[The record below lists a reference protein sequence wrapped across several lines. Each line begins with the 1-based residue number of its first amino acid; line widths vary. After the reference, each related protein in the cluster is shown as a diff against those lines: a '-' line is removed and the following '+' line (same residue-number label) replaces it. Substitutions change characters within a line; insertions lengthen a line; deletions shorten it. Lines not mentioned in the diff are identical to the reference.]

1 MVDST
6 QIREYIDIP
15 YVSHPDGKFDKFDL
29 YVPERP
35 SSSNTSKLPPLL
47 VFVHGGAWRSYD
59 KSDHAPLARRL
70 ASLTSFP
77 IAVPNYRLTTSSTP
91 HIKHPA
97 HAEDLHEFLKFI
109 LDWSGPEPPSKYDPG
124 RLYLAGHS
132 CSAHM
137 LMSIFLSPPP
147 PLPRAQDS
155 NSTATSPSPPTYT
168 PTREPTHIYF
178 FPQLIPSPR
187 LIASVRGFI
196 LSEGIYDLDLLLR
209 SFPAYKDWFVAAAFG
224 ERDSYAAVNTI
235 QGIIR
240 KPPQPPSTPT
250 VKEED
255 KAKWLVIHSTGDTL
269 VDVLQSQG
277 FADNL
282 REQGADVE
290 LNDSEVTEE
299 HNDLLRGE
307 VYPTLVANF
316 VLRNEKEAVAE
327 EA

>member
-1 MVDST
+1 MTTRSPFYHDS
-6 QIREYIDIP
+6 E
-15 YVSHPDGKFDKFDL
+15 
-29 YVPERP
+29 
-35 SSSNTSKLPPLL
+35 
-47 VFVHGGAWRSYD
+47 D
-59 KSDHAPLARRL
+59 KSDHASLARRL

-77 IAVPNYRLTTSSTP
+77 VAVPNYRLTTSSTP

-109 LDWSGPEPPSKYDPG
+109 LDWPGHEPPSKYDPR

-147 PLPRAQDS
+147 PRPRTQDS
-155 NSTATSPSPPTYT
+155 NSTAPPTYT
-168 PTREPTHIYF
+168 TTREPTHIYF

-187 LIASVRGFI
+187 LITSIRGFI

-224 ERDSYAAVNTI
+224 ARDSYAAVNTI
-235 QGIIR
+235 RGVIR
-240 KPPQPPSTPT
+240 KPSAPT
-250 VKEED
+250 DKQEE

-269 VDVLQSQG
+269 VDVVQSQG

-282 REQGADVE
+282 QEQSADVE

-307 VYPTLVANF
+307 VYPSIVAKF
-316 VLRNEKEAVAE
+316 VLRNERAVAKEA
-327 EA
+327 